1 MLWRLLTLV
10 VLLVALAHVAFGGQ
24 LEEPPPLKPELR
36 DVYLYFRDIRRHHN
50 NLVITTTN
58 PNGNIRATPGSLLL
72 YNNASSYKLCV
83 NVSTTGTGTL
93 WRCSANALSAP

>member
-1 MLWRLLTLV
+1 MWQWLGLFVFAVVPLV
-10 VLLVALAHVAFGGQ
+10 FGGQ
-24 LEEPPPLKPELR
+24 LEEPPPLSPELR
-36 DVYLYFRDIRRHHN
+36 DVYLYFLDIHRHHN

-58 PNGNIRATPGSLLL
+58 PNSNIRATPGTLLV

-93 WRCSANALSAP
+93 WRCSANALTAP